1 KDAIKAVTKRKA
13 AASESM
19 EDAWR
24 RILAMKNSDAD
35 RNKLLEVKA
44 AMAEGLI
51 GREPS
56 SATKRFSKAEALR
69 LYTQLRE
76 RQREETLRRMV
87 EEMPDNYWL
96 ITDESK
102 LDEFLALLAGEQEIV
117 FDVETTGTD

>member
-1 KDAIKAVTKRKA
+1 MD
-13 AASESM
+13 
-19 EDAWR
+19 DAWR

-76 RQREETLRRMV
+76 RQREDTLRRMV
-87 EEMPDNYWL
+87 EETPANYQL
-96 ITDESK
+96 ITKES
-102 LDEFLALLAGEQEIV
+102 LLAQLVEELKTKKEFGVET
-117 FDVETTGTD
+117 ETTGAAYNQKFNLVMSITLRP